1 MAIQYINSCN
11 ARHAWEQDSGNASL
25 RSLFDF
31 LDDGHVSHGCGMPSR
46 YGPVL
51 EGMYTQME
59 QRQRE
64 RQSAMRD
71 AAAQGTVL
79 DKVKQVISSGPMRKL
94 VCKASS

>member
-1 MAIQYINSCN
+1 MSGILGDRRGSQGCAT
-11 ARHAWEQDSGNASL
+11 AR
-25 RSLFDF
+25 
-31 LDDGHVSHGCGMPSR
+31 R

-51 EGMYTQME
+51 EEMYTQME

-79 DKVKQVISSGPMRKL
+79 DKVKQVTARGSFSKIWSPVRHGPDA
-94 VCKASS
+94 CCAS